1 MLKQAKLNSR
11 RTGPKVKLRVEV
23 PHNWNDAACLD
34 KENKSQLLKQALD
47 AELTQLNYCE
57 TFENNG
63 RGGNIPDGYKKT
75 RVNLCLMSNII
86 PEEKSRF
93 VAGGHLK
100 EVTKDS
106 IYSCVAP
113 HRATRSFLH
122 LSHGKS

>member
-11 RTGPKVKLRVEV
+11 RTGPKVKLGVEV
-23 PHNWNDAACLD
+23 PDNWNDAACLD
-34 KENKSQLLKQALD
+34 KENKSHLLKQALD
-47 AELTQLNYCE
+47 TKLTQLNYCE

-63 RGGNIPDGYKKT
+63 RGANIQNGYKKT
-75 RVNLCLMSNII
+75 VVMSNII